1 MTKSFVLET
10 NIEQIIL
17 NYTCSNCWHGESV
30 IKGINRSVEHYSK
43 DQYLENDI
51 SREDIK
57 QYIINKIKLYA
68 ENITELEKAL
78 KKLKFSW
85 MKRKTIDF
93 FIEHELPFKTA
104 SDWQIY
110 INNNLL
116 IDLQ

>member
-10 NIEQIIL
+10 NIEQMIL
-17 NYTCSNCWHGESV
+17 NYTCNNCWHGEAV
-30 IKGINRSVEHYSK
+30 TKGIERSIEHYLK

-51 SREDIK
+51 SREGIK
-57 QYIINKIKLYA
+57 QYIIDKIKLYA
-68 ENITELEKAL
+68 NDITELEKAL
-78 KKLKFSW
+78 NKLKSSW

-93 FIEHELPFKTA
+93 FTEYELPFKTVL
-104 SDWQIY
+104 DWQIY